1 MQRKDVPVQTTEP
14 WATCRLG
21 LGDWDEVSNSA
32 DVMASRGCFERQ
44 RVARVTTSELMEKN
58 ELDEDMSGFKYSYWG
73 QSKTLRLLHMITR
86 TLFET

>member
-1 MQRKDVPVQTTEP
+1 
-14 WATCRLG
+14 
-21 LGDWDEVSNSA
+21 
-32 DVMASRGCFERQ
+32 MASRGFFERR

-58 ELDEDMSGFKYSYWG
+58 ELDEDMSGFKYTYRG